1 MGDNRFEQFLQTPAP
16 ANRFAQFSM
25 PPVSTRERI
34 EAALSAGESGI
45 SPERQAATARMNEQA
60 QGAIEQ
66 AGREQLIRDH
76 PIGARAAVAMQG
88 VPFVGEY
95 ADEFFDTIGGDGE
108 RIRAAQRGME
118 EEHQVQTGALRMGAG
133 VISTLP
139 VTALATASRATRGGA
154 LAVSAFRKL
163 FPAGSSLAG
172 NAVRGAL
179 VGGAAGAVE
188 GAVSGYGAGQGDNRG
203 QMALERSAIGGGLG
217 TVLGGAAPVVSAGLR
232 NLFSRMRT
240 SDIQTI
246 AREFGISPE
255 AARTVR
261 EALEAENFT
270 RAQAAIQRAGGRAML
285 VDAGESS
292 RTLLDGAMT
301 SGPGAARVA
310 SDALG
315 DRTQAGGREW
325 VELMDRFFGR
335 PEGVETARR
344 TIRTSTSTAR
354 QAAYDAAFSQPVNY
368 TGRIG
373 ARFDSLWE
381 RVPQQIRRIAA
392 NNAQMDGTPSLQRF
406 VSLADD
412 GTPTIT
418 RPADVRQWDFI
429 ARELDEIGRGS
440 RGASGGIGADGVSA
454 RNLSREIR
462 DTLRSSVPGYTDAV
476 ALGRDTIRRSQ
487 AVEFGASLLR
497 PSTTR
502 EQAADTIRRMT
513 AAERT
518 AARSGLRSHIDDLMS
533 RTRATLTGDSME
545 AREAITAW
553 RALSSRQSRDN
564 IAALMGG
571 GRANGLVRE
580 IERIATDFELSA
592 AVAANSRTAVRTS
605 VHRTISES
613 AQPGIL
619 DVLSE
624 SGSPA
629 EAGRRIVQALTG
641 AEPGARAA
649 REAGIA
655 REITEALTRTRGAR
669 EASRIM
675 SVVENSIGSEP
686 ISRGRAEHIARL
698 LTTGGATAAYQQG
711 SQRPTTR

>member
-66 AGREQLIRDH
+66 AGREQLISDH
-76 PIGARAAVAMQG
+76 PISARAAVAMQG

-118 EEHQVQTGALRMGAG
+118 EEHPVQTGALRMGAG
-133 VISTLP
+133 VISSLP
-139 VTALATASRATRGGA
+139 AAA
-154 LAVSAFRKL
+154 LAVPRVMQGA
-163 FPAGSSLAG
+163 SLAG
-172 NAVRGAL
+172 NVVRGAL
-179 VGGAAGAVE
+179 YGGAAGTVE

-418 RPADVRQWDFI
+418 RPADVRQWDFM

-592 AVAANSRTAVRTS
+592 AVAANSRTAVRRS

-613 AQPGIL
+613 AQPGLL

-711 SQRPTTR
+711 SQRQATR